1 MEEHVGMIAN
11 NPNYKLE
18 ALEQQYTSSPT
29 SGAGHGVIVGNE
41 NITLNVNS
49 QPATRNE
56 NAAKEA
62 N

>member
-49 QPATRNE
+49 
-56 NAAKEA
+56 
-62 N
+62 